1 MTRKGTRLSSV
12 LFTFFFAVAAFGV
25 LGSAA
30 AQDTIAMN
38 QSDAYARE
46 IEQHI
51 LAFTNTERTRRSLP
65 PLVVH
70 TKLEDAARRHS
81 GAMSSQ
87 RFFAH
92 VDPRGRNP
100 SDRVFGLYPE
110 LIGGIGENIA
120 LNHGDSAL
128 RTAENFMIAWM
139 NSAGHRRN
147 ILSAEYAY
155 IGVGVVA
162 EASGPRYYATQ
173 KFGNLIA
180 ELTGRAPDP
189 VAAETEVMLR
199 FVYLGPPQNR
209 DNLSVFVSLPDPRA
223 RFELGGGRYMI
234 GAGLLEP
241 RWTRNTE
248 FSIRI
253 PTNSGTGRYTVR
265 MGYNNSYVDSPGI
278 TVIAR

>member
-1 MTRKGTRLSSV
+1 MAKGQTWPQCALIA
-12 LFTFFFAVAAFGV
+12 FFVVAAAFGAV
-25 LGSAA
+25 ASIA
-30 AQDTIAMN
+30 AQDTNAMN
-38 QSDAYARE
+38 RNDAYARE
-46 IEQHI
+46 IEHHI
-51 LAFTNTERTRRSLP
+51 LDLTNAERARRSLP
-65 PLVVH
+65 PLVLH
-70 TKLEDAARRHS
+70 AKLEDAARRHS

-92 VDPRGRNP
+92 IDPRGRNP
-100 SDRVFGLYPE
+100 SDRVFDLYPE

-128 RTAENFMIAWM
+128 RTAENIMIAWM

-147 ILSAEYAY
+147 ILSAEYTY
-155 IGVGVVA
+155 IGIGVVA

-180 ELTGRAPDP
+180 ELTDRVPES
-189 VAAETEVMLR
+189 VAVGTEVLLR
-199 FVYLGPPQNR
+199 FVYLGPAQKR
-209 DNLSVFVSLPDPRA
+209 DSLSVFVSLPDPRA

-265 MGYNNSYVDSPGI
+265 MGYNNSFVDSPGI

>member
-1 MTRKGTRLSSV
+1 MTGRRTRLKNAV
-12 LFTFFFAVAAFGV
+12 IAFFAVAAASGAV
-25 LGSAA
+25 GPAA
-30 AQDTIAMN
+30 AQDTTAMN
-38 QSDAYARE
+38 RSDAYARE
-46 IEQHI
+46 IEEHI
-51 LAFTNTERTRRSLP
+51 LTLTNAERARRNLP

-70 TKLEDAARRHS
+70 TKLDNAARRHS

-100 SDRVFGLYPE
+100 QDRVFSLYPE

-128 RTAENFMIAWM
+128 RTAENIMIAWM

-147 ILSAEYAY
+147 ILSAEYTY

-180 ELTGRAPDP
+180 ELTDRAPDS
-189 VAAETEVMLR
+189 VAAGTEVMLR
-199 FVYLGPPQNR
+199 FMYLGPAQNR

-223 RFELGGGRYMI
+223 RFELGGGRYMV

-241 RWTRNTE
+241 RWTGRSE
-248 FSIRI
+248 FSIRV
-253 PTNSGTGRYTVR
+253 PTSSGTGRYTVR

-278 TVIAR
+278 TVTAQ